1 MDALQD
7 IKRMLEIVTEHI
19 VKPEDKPREA
29 APTDLSVEARAI
41 VAGMIRDALEDYV
54 LRMEFE
60 DMKEDV
66 LTKDDLESEDY
77 VTTWTLHEEI
87 ADVQRECVS
96 DDQFADWQANEFE
109 DRLKAYVTKEE
120 FARWLR
126 NPVVEG
132 WVQ

>member
-19 VKPEDKPREA
+19 VKLEDKPSET
-29 APTDLSVEARAI
+29 PTVLSTEVRAI
-41 VAGMIRDALEDYV
+41 ISGMIRDALEDYV

-60 DMKEDV
+60 DMKEEV
-66 LTKDDLESEDY
+66 LTKDDLDSEDY
-77 VTTWTLHEEI
+77 VTEWTLHEEI

-109 DRLKAYVTKEE
+109 DRLKGYVTKEE

-132 WVQ
+132 WIQ